1 MKKMAAVVGLSVFCA
16 TAFAAAQPKKIR
28 ESCEQECKGNC
39 SHNFSGILLCHGECE
54 IKCRHQRESHA
65 APRERTKSGRSR

>member
-1 MKKMAAVVGLSVFCA
+1 MKKTVAVVGLSVFWA

-28 ESCEQECKGNC
+28 ETCEQECKDRC

-54 IKCRHQRESHA
+54 IKCRHERESHG
-65 APRERTKSGRSR
+65 APREINKPSRPR